1 MYASPTRVL
10 NRATGIA
17 LIAGSILALAFML
30 HHPSTSAGDLASALE
45 EISAEGNLSGWVHG
59 LLMVT
64 MTGIWFGTYGLTACL
79 GTSRPLPVFGFMLIG
94 LGTLAYLLAAS
105 VSGFIVPAIGA
116 DYAGSPAA
124 EMEHA
129 RALLDLAGTA
139 NQVFASAGVMATAAG
154 ILAWSLCLVLRPGSS
169 RWIGVFGIAVSILPA
184 LMLLTGHL
192 RLHVTGMTL
201 VVAAHGGWYLLAGW
215 YLAFRSGRLSK

>member
-1 MYASPTRVL
+1 MNASSTGAL

-30 HHPSTSAGDLASALE
+30 HHPSTSAGDLAAALA
-45 EISAEGNLSGWVHG
+45 EISAEGKLSAWVHG

-64 MTGIWFGTYGLTACL
+64 MTGIWFGTYGLAVCL
-79 GTSRPLPVFGFMLIG
+79 GTSRPLPVLGFMLFG

-129 RALLDLAGTA
+129 HALLDLAGTA
-139 NQVFASAGVMATAAG
+139 NQVFANAGVIATAAG
-154 ILAWSLCLVLRPGSS
+154 ILAWSISLALRPGSG

-201 VVAAHGGWYLLAGW
+201 VVAAHGAWYLLAGW
-215 YLAFRSGRLSK
+215 YLAFGQGKSPG